1 MTPRLRADAC
11 CRNLRTE
18 MKREPVALHIEENEI
33 GTVRIEPVPEGPSDQ
48 GPHGVETAGPANGGT
63 GTTPLPVNADSSGPG
78 QLTRGRR
85 PHWLRVRSPD
95 TPRFHELKQLFRGK
109 SLNTVCEEALCPNIG
124 ECWGRGTATFLLMG
138 DTCTRSCG
146 FCKIKTGRPAMLDPE
161 EPRRIG
167 ESVQAMNLHHAVL
180 TSVNRDEQP
189 DGGAWVFAESI
200 HWIRRLQPGC
210 TIEVLIPDFKG
221 DWAALQTVMQAKP
234 EILNH
239 NTETVARL
247 YRTVRPQAR
256 YPRSLELLQRAKQID
271 TLTLSKSG
279 IMIGLGETWDEI
291 LTVMDDLRAH
301 GVDIMTIGQYLQPS
315 RFHLP
320 IVAYYT
326 PEQFDRLRAEGEQ
339 RGFRWMECGPLVRS
353 SYHADGQAHLSPRA
367 DTTPQSVG

>member
-1 MTPRLRADAC
+1 MSSSWLAGVC
-11 CRNLRTE
+11 CPE
-18 MKREPVALHIEENEI
+18 SQSAMKREPVALQIEENEI
-33 GTVRIEPVPEGPSDQ
+33 GTVRIEPVPADPSGS
-48 GPHGVETAGPANGGT
+48 GPHGTEAAGSSNGGT
-63 GTTPLPVNADSSGPG
+63 GTTPLKVNAENSGPG

-85 PHWLRVRSPD
+85 PSWLRVRSPD
-95 TPRFHELKQLFRGK
+95 TPRFHELKRLFRGK

-221 DWAALQTVMQAKP
+221 DWAALQTVMEAKP

-256 YPRSLELLQRAKQID
+256 YTRSLELLQRAKQMD
-271 TLTLSKSG
+271 QLTLSKSG

-291 LTVMDDLRAH
+291 LTVMDDLRTH
-301 GVDIMTIGQYLQPS
+301 EVDIMTIGQYLQPS

-326 PEQFDRLRAEGEQ
+326 PEQFDRLRYEGEQ

-367 DTTPQSVG
+367 DAAAQHAG